1 MSNPYAQQG
10 GNGWGNNPQGQQ
22 GYGQGPYGA
31 QPQQQGYGAGQYGAQ
46 PQQQSYGQ
54 DASNPYGVSNS
65 QNPYGGQSSS
75 DPYGASNTQNPY
87 GSQGGNAYG
96 AQNQGGYPQ
105 GYGQPG
111 MSPMGTPPQGEKSK
125 APLLIGIVAGIVV
138 LLMIGGLVVWGM
150 LGSSSRSASGPSSDR
165 TSSSSGGSD
174 SGSGSGSGSGSSSGS
189 GSGSS
194 SGSGSGSSSG
204 SGSGSSSGSG
214 SGSSSGTS
222 SGGGYVADL
231 AGGTVHVESNKIGF
245 GPRDGNGDPTVAITY
260 TIVNNGNEN
269 KLPPFVLPLPG
280 QNGTFLKSA
289 VFDTNNEPSDYDPL
303 NAIKSVKPG
312 ETRTITNYYK
322 LQNEKDPVVLHGEDL
337 DDPSNKLKDY
347 IWNPS

>member
-54 DASNPYGVSNS
+54 DTSNPYGAANT
-65 QNPYGGQSSS
+65 QNPYGGQS
-75 DPYGASNTQNPY
+75 GANPY

-174 SGSGSGSGSGSSSGS
+174 SG
-189 GSGSS
+189 
-194 SGSGSGSSSG
+194 
-204 SGSGSSSGSG
+204 SGSG

>member
-54 DASNPYGVSNS
+54 DTSNPYGAANT
-65 QNPYGGQSSS
+65 QNPYGGQS
-75 DPYGASNTQNPY
+75 GANPY

-150 LGSSSRSASGPSSDR
+150 LGSSSRSASGPSSER

>member
-1 MSNPYAQQG
+1 MSNPYAPQG

-54 DASNPYGVSNS
+54 DASNPYGAANT

-75 DPYGASNTQNPY
+75 DPYGGQSGANPY

-111 MSPMGTPPQGEKSK
+111 MTPMGTPPQGEKSK
-125 APLLIGIVAGIVV
+125 APLMIGVVAGIVV

-150 LGSSSRSASGPSSDR
+150 LGSGSNSASGPSSDR

-174 SGSGSGSGSGSSSGS
+174 SGSGSSNGNRGSGSSNGQ
-189 GSGSS
+189 GSS
-194 SGSGSGSSSG
+194 SGPYS
-204 SGSGSSSGSG
+204 
-214 SGSSSGTS
+214 
-222 SGGGYVADL
+222 ADFSN
-231 AGGTVHVESNKIGF
+231 GVHVEATNIEIGPNSINGKKTVVATFVIENRGKESELPALVVPMANQDGRELELAAFRSGDTPENSDPNVGLEPLRPGYKLTWTLGFEIEKENEPIVFVTTDFKDDNNKI
-245 GPRDGNGDPTVAITY
+245 P
-260 TIVNNGNEN
+260 
-269 KLPPFVLPLPG
+269 
-280 QNGTFLKSA
+280 
-289 VFDTNNEPSDYDPL
+289 DY
-303 NAIKSVKPG
+303 V
-312 ETRTITNYYK
+312 
-322 LQNEKDPVVLHGEDL
+322 
-337 DDPSNKLKDY
+337 
-347 IWNPS
+347 WNPK

>member
-87 GSQGGNAYG
+87 GGQSSSDPYGASNTQNPYGSQGGNAYG

-111 MSPMGTPPQGEKSK
+111 MSPMGVPPQGEKSK

-138 LLMIGGLVVWGM
+138 LVMIGGLVVWGM
-150 LGSSSRSASGPSSDR
+150 LRPSSTSASDPSSDR

-174 SGSGSGSGSGSSSGS
+174 SGSGSSNGNRGSGSSNGQ
-189 GSGSS
+189 GSS
-194 SGSGSGSSSG
+194 SGPYS
-204 SGSGSSSGSG
+204 
-214 SGSSSGTS
+214 
-222 SGGGYVADL
+222 ADFSN
-231 AGGTVHVESNKIGF
+231 GVHVEATNIEMGPISANGKKTVVATFVIENRGNEGELPALVVPMANQDGRELELAAFRSGDTPENYDPNIGLEPLPPGYKLTWTIGFEIAKENEPIVFVTTDFKDDNNKI
-245 GPRDGNGDPTVAITY
+245 P
-260 TIVNNGNEN
+260 
-269 KLPPFVLPLPG
+269 
-280 QNGTFLKSA
+280 
-289 VFDTNNEPSDYDPL
+289 DY
-303 NAIKSVKPG
+303 V
-312 ETRTITNYYK
+312 
-322 LQNEKDPVVLHGEDL
+322 
-337 DDPSNKLKDY
+337 
-347 IWNPS
+347 WNPK

>member
-46 PQQQSYGQ
+46 PQQQGYGAGQYGAQPQQQSYGQ
-54 DASNPYGVSNS
+54 DASNPYGAANT
-65 QNPYGGQSSS
+65 QNPYGGQS
-75 DPYGASNTQNPY
+75 GANPY

-150 LGSSSRSASGPSSDR
+150 LGPSSTSASDPSSDR
-165 TSSSSGGSD
+165 SSSSSGGSD
-174 SGSGSGSGSGSSSGS
+174 SGSGSGSGSGSSRGS

-194 SGSGSGSSSG
+194 NGNKGSGSGSSKG
-204 SGSGSSSGSG
+204 N
-214 SGSSSGTS
+214 SGTQDR
-222 SGGGYVADL
+222 YVADL
-231 AGGTVHVESNKIGF
+231 AGGTVHVESTKIELGPSDDDNELTVVGTFTITNNNK
-245 GPRDGNGDPTVAITY
+245 NEE
-260 TIVNNGNEN
+260 VNP
-269 KLPPFVLPLPG
+269 LLVLPMMFQKDELLESATFIKKDLPG
-280 QNGTFLKSA
+280 YEPLDLLKKMN
-289 VFDTNNEPSDYDPL
+289 V
-303 NAIKSVKPG
+303 G
-312 ETRTITNYYK
+312 ETRTVVIAYK
-322 LQNEKDPVVLHGEDL
+322 LKSTTETITIYGLDLFDENNEIEPFF
-337 DDPSNKLKDY
+337 
-347 IWNPS
+347 WNPS

>member
-54 DASNPYGVSNS
+54 DTSNPYGAANT
-65 QNPYGGQSSS
+65 QNPYGGQS
-75 DPYGASNTQNPY
+75 GANPY

-174 SGSGSGSGSGSSSGS
+174 SGSGSGSSSGS

-214 SGSSSGTS
+214 SGSSSSNGSS

>member
-22 GYGQGPYGA
+22 GYGQGLYGA
-31 QPQQQGYGAGQYGAQ
+31 QPQQQGYG
-46 PQQQSYGQ
+46 Q
-54 DASNPYGVSNS
+54 DASNPYGAANT

-75 DPYGASNTQNPY
+75 DPYGGQSGANPY

-125 APLLIGIVAGIVV
+125 APLLIGVVAGIVV

-150 LGSSSRSASGPSSDR
+150 LASGSNSASGPSSDR

-174 SGSGSGSGSGSSSGS
+174 SGSSSGS

-194 SGSGSGSSSG
+194 SGSGSGS
-204 SGSGSSSGSG
+204 GSSSGS
-214 SGSSSGTS
+214 SSS
-222 SGGGYVADL
+222 GGYVADL
-231 AGGTVHVESNKIGF
+231 AGGTVHVESTKIEL
-245 GPRDGNGDPTVAITY
+245 GPRDDDGDQTVVGTFTITNNNKDEE
-260 TIVNNGNEN
+260 VNP
-269 KLPPFVLPLPG
+269 LIVLPMMLQKDEILESATFIEKDLPG
-280 QNGTFLKSA
+280 YEPMDLLKKMN
-289 VFDTNNEPSDYDPL
+289 V
-303 NAIKSVKPG
+303 G
-312 ETRTITNYYK
+312 ETRTVVIGYK
-322 LQNEKDPVVLHGEDL
+322 LKSTTDTVTIYGLDLFDHNNELEP
-337 DDPSNKLKDY
+337 Y
-347 IWNPS
+347 FWNPS